1 MAIVFVSHKFDEVYQ
16 IADQVS
22 VLRDGHHVGTRELAG
37 LPRAEL
43 IEMMIGRRAE
53 TASFGEPEVD
63 RAREVLRVE
72 GLYAP
77 GRAHEVSFSLYA
89 GEILGLY
96 GLVGAGRTE
105 LARLLVGADPSE
117 RGAIYIDGAKAR
129 IGSVADSLYKYSMGY
144 GNRKPQRRGPAAGVR
159 RADQFRHYDMGAD
172 RRQVHPPD

>member
-16 IADQVS
+16 IGDQVS
-22 VLRDGHHVGTRELAG
+22 VLRDGRHVGTRELAG

-53 TASFGEPEVD
+53 TTSFGMPVVD
-63 RAREVLRVE
+63 RKREVLRVE

-96 GLVGAGRTE
+96 GLVGA
-105 LARLLVGADPSE
+105 
-117 RGAIYIDGAKAR
+117 
-129 IGSVADSLYKYSMGY
+129 
-144 GNRKPQRRGPAAGVR
+144 
-159 RADQFRHYDMGAD
+159 RAH
-172 RRQVHPPD
+172 